1 MRTDVLS
8 VPMEKS
14 HSADLFYM
22 TEGKHLIEW
31 QMKGGAQVLQPAAAV
46 DELLKSSSQCI
57 GDPLLSLT
65 FIFVCLEGVSK
76 KFFESTQAS
85 SETDYAFHFK
95 PGAQFECS
103 RVCSKAGAKCKGQS
117 DCVHAKAKPS
127 KFVVPNKMEVLIL
140 KHPGLVCLL
149 SEANMRAIASIQA
162 NAKTQ
167 AVSSFADHTKA
178 VELDELSK
186 EFIFLEAG
194 K

>member
-1 MRTDVLS
+1 
-8 VPMEKS
+8 ME
-14 HSADLFYM
+14 L
-22 TEGKHLIEW
+22 
-31 QMKGGAQVLQPAAAV
+31 
-46 DELLKSSSQCI
+46 
-57 GDPLLSLT
+57 
-65 FIFVCLEGVSK
+65 
-76 KFFESTQAS
+76 
-85 SETDYAFHFK
+85 
-95 PGAQFECS
+95 
-103 RVCSKAGAKCKGQS
+103 
-117 DCVHAKAKPS
+117 
-127 KFVVPNKMEVLIL
+127 LIL